1 MKHRHIFLFF
11 LFSMFFYA
19 SAQEIVV
26 VANFKTN
33 SKISQREAQALNLSF
48 LMNFHPQG
56 YKVID
61 QLEMRQLMKEK
72 HVSCDTLTD
81 NQMFHIARFLG
92 LEKMVTGEISL
103 IGKKMSMEV
112 NMTDLRADETF
123 TCVERGFAMDKYE
136 KSMRKIARKLSSKLK
151 AHQRKDKAHSVK
163 EQEVEQSSFD
173 SLFTEK
179 GKTDAPESIEVENKA
194 DQDMEQESEHE
205 RMSGHHRRCLE
216 NKVVDTD
223 GNVYG
228 TVYIGGQCW
237 MKENM
242 RSTHNRN
249 GKEVWYYPPNNNFK
263 NKFEYGFLYDW
274 DSAKE
279 ICPSGWH
286 LPTDNEW
293 VLLEQNISIDQK
305 NVCDTNPQ
313 NIAKAMC
320 STWGWENSKTECS
333 IGNKPYNNNATG
345 FDILPAGIYNSGPF
359 GFGVYTNF
367 WCATELQNGFAYSH
381 GFNCNKAD
389 VIRYVDGKESGFSVR
404 CVKN

>member
-1 MKHRHIFLFF
+1 MKRRHILLVVLFF
-11 LFSMFFYA
+11 LSFYA
-19 SAQEIVV
+19 SAQEVV

-61 QLEMRQLMKEK
+61 QSEMRQLMKEK

-81 NQMFHIARFLG
+81 NQMFHMARFLG

-103 IGKKMSMEV
+103 IGKKLSMEV
-112 NMTDLRADETF
+112 NVTDLQADKTF
-123 TCVERGFAMDKYE
+123 TCVERGFTMDKYE
-136 KSMRKIARKLSSKLK
+136 KSMRKMARKLSSKLK
-151 AHQRKDKAHSVK
+151 IHPQKKNAPSAK
-163 EQEVEQSSFD
+163 EQKVEHPSSD
-173 SLFTEK
+173 TLFTEN
-179 GKTDAPESIEVENKA
+179 GKTDVPESLKEENKA
-194 DQDMEQESEHE
+194 AQDMEQESENE
-205 RMSGHHRRCLE
+205 RLSIHHRKCLE
-216 NKVVDTD
+216 NKAVDTD

-249 GKEVWYYPPNNNFK
+249 GREVRCYPPNNNFK

-293 VLLEQNISIDQK
+293 VLLEQHISIDQK
-305 NVCDTNPQ
+305 NLCDTNSQ

-333 IGNKPYNNNATG
+333 IGNKPYDNNATG
-345 FDILPAGIYNSGPF
+345 FDILPAGIYNSGFF

-381 GFNCNKAD
+381 GFNCNKAN

>member
-1 MKHRHIFLFF
+1 MKRRHILLVVLFF
-11 LFSMFFYA
+11 LSFYA
-19 SAQEIVV
+19 SAQEVV

-61 QLEMRQLMKEK
+61 QSEMRQLMKEK

-92 LEKMVTGEISL
+92 LEKLVTGEISL
-103 IGKKMSMEV
+103 IGKKLSMEV
-112 NMTDLRADETF
+112 NVTDLQADETF
-123 TCVERGFAMDKYE
+123 TCVERGFTMDKYE
-136 KSMRKIARKLSSKLK
+136 KSMRKMARKLSSKLK
-151 AHQRKDKAHSVK
+151 THPRKENAHSAK
-163 EQEVEQSSFD
+163 EQKIEHPSSDTLFIEKKETD
-173 SLFTEK
+173 VSESLI
-179 GKTDAPESIEVENKA
+179 GENKA
-194 DQDMEQESEHE
+194 AQDLEQESENE
-205 RMSGHHRRCLE
+205 RISIHHRRCLE
-216 NKVVDTD
+216 NKAVDTD

-228 TVYIGGQCW
+228 TVYIAGQCW

-249 GKEVWYYPPNNNFK
+249 GKEVRCYPPNNNFK

-293 VLLEQNISIDQK
+293 VLLEQHISIDQK
-305 NVCDTNPQ
+305 NLCDTNSQ

-345 FDILPAGIYNSGPF
+345 FDILPAGIYNSGYF

-381 GFNCNKAD
+381 GFNCNKAN
-389 VIRYVDGKESGFSVR
+389 VIRYVDGKETGFSVR